1 MLLNREEEGGKES
14 ERRSVKE
21 NTELVFGN
29 IIANIPQLTN
39 REQLSKQQM
48 REGKPNEKIYMFG

>member
-29 IIANIPQLTN
+29 IIANIP
-39 REQLSKQQM
+39 
-48 REGKPNEKIYMFG
+48 